1 MTMEAKILRKRVKNN
16 GLTTCKKMDKP
27 NIEVKMSSL
36 KKDLKRESTSRV
48 NKKMWKKPT
57 LISGKQIS
65 FFNQFPPDDFE
76 S

>member
-1 MTMEAKILRKRVKNN
+1 METKILRKRFRDN
-16 GLTTCKKMDKP
+16 GLTTGKKLDKP
-27 NIEVKMSSL
+27 NIGVEKSKL
-36 KKDLKRESTSRV
+36 KNEMKRESASHL

-65 FFNQFPPDDFE
+65 FFNQFPPDDFD